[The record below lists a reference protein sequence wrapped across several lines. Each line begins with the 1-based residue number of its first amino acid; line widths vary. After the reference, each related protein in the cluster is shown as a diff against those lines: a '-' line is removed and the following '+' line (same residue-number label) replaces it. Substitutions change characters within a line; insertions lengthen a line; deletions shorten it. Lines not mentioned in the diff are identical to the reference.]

1 MISRRLPLLI
11 VLFAIAAAASLSAQH
26 AQDGKDKKAHPA
38 IGNLE
43 AIAAGK
49 KTFSTGCAVCH
60 GPEGQGGRGPR
71 LSGGA
76 MWHSLD
82 EQETFQLVRNGV
94 GSGMPGSSLPDQK
107 VWELVAFVKNLRDP
121 AAESSV
127 PGDAKAGS
135 EIFWAKAG
143 CGGCHSV
150 SGEGGKLGPDLS
162 NIGAVRS
169 VPSLREAILDPDA
182 DGAFGY
188 RPTKIV
194 LNDGSEVR
202 GVLRNLTNYS
212 MQIQDEKGKLYLID
226 VRNVKDW
233 ARGDGSPMPRDYG
246 KKLSPAE
253 IDNLIAY
260 LARLTTRK

>member
-1 MISRRLPLLI
+1 MSSRFLALQISALATA
-11 VLFAIAAAASLSAQH
+11 VMVAAQH
-26 AQDGKDKKAHPA
+26 AQGDTDKKAHPA

-49 KTFSTGCAVCH
+49 KTFSTGCAGCH

-71 LSGGA
+71 LAGGA

-82 EQETFQLVRNGV
+82 EQETFKLIRNGV
-94 GSGMPGSSLPDQK
+94 GSGMPGSSLPDEK
-107 VWELVAFVKNLRDP
+107 LWELVAFIKNLRDP
-121 AAESSV
+121 ASKSTL

-169 VPSLREAILDPDA
+169 VPALREAIVDPDA

-188 RPTKIV
+188 RPTKV
-194 LNDGSEVR
+194 TLQDGKEVR
-202 GVLRNLTNYS
+202 GVLRNFTNYS
-212 MQIQDEKGKLYLID
+212 MQIQDDKGKLYLID
-226 VRNVKDW
+226 VRDVKDW
-233 ARGDGSPMPRDYG
+233 SRGDGSPMPRDYG
-246 KKLSPAE
+246 KKLTSAE

-260 LARLTTRK
+260 LGRLTTRK